1 MEENQT
7 NQNLN
12 QQSVQPQQPVQPQ
25 PEQVQQPVQ
34 QPEQQA
40 TTDQQQVQSQPVDA
54 QAQPAEQPSV
64 SMQIQQLLVQQQQY
78 QKQYNDLVDYVK
90 KTPNLPIEQ
99 VNQIKA
105 QLDQLNALFVQ
116 GKQQLQALW
125 YTQVQVNKPTEV
137 KKWSVTNFS
146 LKKVAIWCGIV
157 LLLIFAGFFVTLS
170 SLIKN
175 PNALLWIWV
184 DASTAKVLLQAFT
197 GLLFW
202 SVILIMLWV
211 IISNIYRLITVKN
224 QWKWKYIR
232 WLIWWIIWAAAM
244 WALILMVFGWIW
256 KIVTEVKHIDY
267 DIVQPYLVWRVEE
280 ERIDE
285 FAHPYKNGGEESKGV
300 EYPLIAP
307 AEMAFSLRWNE
318 LIKLTDKDL
327 PSWYDKENMTVRL
340 ICGNKDGTILETNSS
355 DDGRND
361 IRFNWTCLYSKKWEY
376 TYWIEVT
383 YNNTIS
389 KEVKTTTYNLK
400 SLDFS
405 SEIRIYKTI
414 TSSNSANS
422 KTVDLTSSNGEFLLW
437 KAPAKI
443 TIDAN
448 QVFRDFSA
456 KWYEVEWD
464 MDGDFLSDRVN
475 QAAFDYSYRMPQLYY
490 VTYKFSEIYD
500 DLWYRFPVR
509 VEQSDKPVCWV
520 DVDRYPW
527 TNKFQIVSNFV
538 DESSVS
544 TISSYNYTIK
554 NSATRKVLKELRD
567 QSQKITYELPDTWSY
582 VVILDY
588 VTVDGK
594 QWWCESDLI
603 QLEKETFNVQY
614 SLLAKDPDTWRF
626 KELCND
632 KSKTSEYNRCTEIK
646 LDTVPQ
652 SYQLQIKTITPMS
665 INTSKA
671 VYFENTSES
680 IENTHALMED
690 NETYDFT
697 IPDEW
702 TYELRIVTSDKTMG
716 IEDATKVIKFVAKK
730 PDIIWILSITTAEQ
744 DPDLRKPVS
753 EWFEPLQVILD
764 ASKTEINVPWDEI
777 IYFTWDFGDWE
788 VKTNQQNGVVVH
800 TYNYNYKKETWIFEP
815 KVTITTLQWLTE
827 VVSWP
832 KLNVKKW
839 LISVELSSIS
849 HPSRQAPTDVDVT
862 FVAEFDWLPERMTWD
877 FWDWSPVYTC
887 KGRSCTEVTHAFE
900 KEWIY
905 SIKVNLE
912 FDAIQQVDEMMDF
925 KVYWD

>member
-1 MEENQT
+1 MDENQT

-12 QQSVQPQQPVQPQ
+12 QQPVQWQPVQSQ

-34 QPEQQA
+34 WQPEPQQPA
-40 TTDQQQVQSQPVDA
+40 TDQQQVQSQPA
-54 QAQPAEQPSV
+54 QWQSQPEQQPSV

-105 QLDQLNALFVQ
+105 QLDQLNALFVEW
-116 GKQQLQALW
+116 KQKLQALW
-125 YTQVQVNKPTEV
+125 YNQVQVQKPVEV

-146 LKKVAIWCGIV
+146 LKKVAIWCAIV
-157 LLLIFAGFFVTLS
+157 LLLIFAGFFLTLS

-175 PNALLWIWV
+175 PNALDWIGVW
-184 DASTAKVLLQAFT
+184 AATAKVLLQAFT

-202 SVILIMLWV
+202 SVILIMMGV

-224 QWKWKYIR
+224 QSKWKFIR
-232 WLIWWIIWAAAM
+232 WLIWWIIWATAM
-244 WALILMVFGWIW
+244 WALIWLVFSWIW
-256 KIVTEVKHIDY
+256 KIVTEVKQIDY
-267 DIVQPYLVWRVEE
+267 DIIQPYLVWRVKIEWE
-280 ERIDE
+280 DE
-285 FAHPYKNGGEESKGV
+285 FKHPYRSKDMVGKGEN
-300 EYPLIAP
+300 YPLIAP
-307 AEMAFSLRWNE
+307 SEMAFSIRWDE
-318 LIKLTDKDL
+318 LLKRTDRELPLWYQILDVKLL
-327 PSWYDKENMTVRL
+327 
-340 ICGNKDGTILETNSS
+340 CGNKDETVLELNPADKESIN
-355 DDGRND
+355 R
-361 IRFNWTCLYSKKWEY
+361 RFVWTCIYSQKWTY
-376 TYWIEVT
+376 TYGIELT
-383 YNNTIS
+383 YDNTTS
-389 KEVKTTTYNLK
+389 TEKKTVKYSLNSLNFESEV
-400 SLDFS
+400 
-405 SEIRIYKTI
+405 RIYKTI

-422 KTVDLTSSNGEFLLW
+422 KEVDLTSSNGEFLLW

-448 QVFRDFSA
+448 EVFRDFST

-464 MDGDFLSDRVN
+464 MDGDFESDRVN
-475 QAAFDYSYRMPQLYY
+475 QAAFDYSYRMPQVYY
-490 VTYKFSEIYD
+490 ITYKFSEIYD

-520 DVDRYPW
+520 DAERYPW
-527 TNKFQIVSNFV
+527 TNKYQIVSNFV
-538 DESSVS
+538 DESSVA

-567 QSQKITYELPDTWSY
+567 QSQKITYEFPDTWSF
-582 VVILDY
+582 VVVLDY

-614 SLLAKDPDTWRF
+614 SLLAKNPDTWRF
-626 KELCND
+626 KEICND

-646 LDTVPQ
+646 LDAVPQ
-652 SYQLQIKTITPMS
+652 SYQLQIKTITPMT

-671 VYFENTSES
+671 VYFENTEES
-680 IENTHALMED
+680 VENTHALMED

-702 TYELRIVTSDKTMG
+702 NYELRIVTSDKTIG
-716 IEDATKVIKFVAKK
+716 IDDATKVIKFVAKK
-730 PDIIWILSITTAEQ
+730 PDIIWILSITTAET
-744 DPDLRKPVS
+744 DPNQRKPIS
-753 EWFEPLQVILD
+753 EGFEPLQVILD

-777 IYFTWDFGDWE
+777 IYFTWDFGDGE
-788 VKTNQQNGVVVH
+788 VKTNQQNWVVGH
-800 TYNYNYKKETWIFEP
+800 TYNYDYKRETWIFEP

-839 LISVELSSIS
+839 LISIEVSSIS
-849 HPSRQAPTDVDVT
+849 HPSRQAPANANVT
-862 FVAEFDWLPERMTWD
+862 FIAEFDWLPERMTWD
-877 FWDWSPVYTC
+877 FGDGSPTYTC
-887 KGRSCTEVTHAFE
+887 KWRSCTEVTHAFE
-900 KEWIY
+900 NTWIY
-905 SIKVNLE
+905 SVKVSLD
-912 FDAIQQVDEMMDF
+912 FDAIQQVDEMMDI
-925 KVYWD
+925 KIY